1 MKEINIENAIEGMV
15 LARPIYDENN
25 RTLINDGA
33 VLTENYL
40 QRLIS
45 MGVNKIYVA
54 AKETEGINIEDPLSI
69 ELRNKTAQSI
79 QNLDIPSVLESA
91 KEIVEC
97 MCDSGDKCL
106 DLLDIRNSTNYEYH
120 HAVTV
125 AEISIAIGKVTKNE
139 NGEQLSHESLVELAV
154 AALLH
159 DVGKR
164 CSDKKILEQLNIA
177 TDNMPYREDFAPI
190 FAYNLLKENSLI
202 SPNSL
207 TGILFNQMDENGM
220 GFPAKVDANRVPV
233 FSKIIHIADTYDTL
247 ISKMKFD
254 NKQITSADAVEY
266 LMAYCDTKFNRELV
280 SDFIRY
286 IPVYPKG
293 SYLTLSNGMKAIVY
307 DNTIGQMM
315 RPKVILEDGRR
326 IDLFEHPS
334 ITIVGETVNYEEVS
348 NDVKS
353 K

>member
-1 MKEINIENAIEGMV
+1 MKEINIENATEGMI
-15 LARPIYDENN
+15 LAKPIYDEKN

-33 VLTENYL
+33 ILTANYL
-40 QRLIS
+40 QKLIA

-54 AKETEGINIEDPLSI
+54 TKETEGINIEDSLSI
-69 ELRNKTAQSI
+69 ELRNKAATSI
-79 QNLDIPSVLESA
+79 QNLDIPTVLESA

-97 MCDSGDKCL
+97 MCESADKSL
-106 DLLDIRNSTNYEYH
+106 DLLNIRNSTNYAYH

-125 AEISIAIGKVTKNE
+125 AEISIAIGKVAKDE
-139 NGEQLSHESLVELAV
+139 NGEALSRESLVQLAV

-159 DVGKR
+159 DIGKR
-164 CSDKKILEQLNIA
+164 CVDKKVLEQLNIVV
-177 TDNMPYREDFAPI
+177 DNMPYREDFAPI
-190 FAYNLLKENSLI
+190 FAYNLLKENPLI
-202 SPNSL
+202 DSQSL
-207 TGILFNQMDENGM
+207 TGILFHQMDENGM
-220 GFPAKVDANRVPV
+220 GFPAKVDPNRVPV

-247 ISKMKFD
+247 ISKKID
-254 NKQITSADAVEY
+254 GKQITSADAVEY

-286 IPVYPKG
+286 IPLYPKG

-307 DNTIGQMM
+307 ENTVGQMM
-315 RPKVILEDGRR
+315 RPSVILEDGRK
-326 IDLFEHPS
+326 INLFEHPS
-334 ITIVGETVNYEEVS
+334 ITIIGETVNYEEVS